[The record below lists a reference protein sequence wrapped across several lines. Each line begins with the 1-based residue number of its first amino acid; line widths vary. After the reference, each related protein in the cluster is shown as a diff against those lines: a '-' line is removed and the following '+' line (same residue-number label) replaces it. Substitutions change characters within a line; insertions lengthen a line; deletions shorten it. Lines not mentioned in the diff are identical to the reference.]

1 MKRHV
6 ETPREPMSAGKM
18 LYNLSRIKPALLK
31 MQSNGKDYAPLIGV
45 IQTLDPEAK
54 GPTGK
59 AIQQQLGI
67 SASVYRRW
75 LDILYEDFMAL
86 VAVDADALQFTE
98 VEHIFYVGKEATRAE
113 VRCRLAVTPRV
124 GEDVDFY
131 FLSAFLQE
139 GTFYVTRVTHEYL
152 QGKTLIHVSL
162 EEGYHDV
169 YFTLLLARARFEN
182 KWPREAWESSNYR
195 QRELL
200 LKLYPKG

>member
-1 MKRHV
+1 
-6 ETPREPMSAGKM
+6 MSAWKM

-67 SASVYRRW
+67 SAAVYRRW
-75 LDILYEDFMAL
+75 LDALYQDFMAL
-86 VAVDADALQFTE
+86 IAVDADVLQFTE

-113 VRCRLAVTPRV
+113 VRCRLAVTPRI
-124 GEDVDFY
+124 GEDVELY
-131 FLSAFLQE
+131 FLSAFLQN
-139 GTFYVTRVTHEYL
+139 GTFHVTQVTHEYL
-152 QGKTLIHVSL
+152 QGKTLIHISL
-162 EEGYHDV
+162 EEGSHDV
-169 YFTLLLARARFEN
+169 YFTHSRARAQFEN
-182 KWPREAWESSNYR
+182 KWPMDAWQLSNYR